1 MLTYADETANWSR
14 PLLST
19 AKHAADESHWLSAI
33 QRGFEPVP
41 EKRYALT
48 QHSAQTLFRQQ
59 RQARGGGAAAGSAG
73 SAGLISG
80 DRWQRTGGYNPGII
94 LLAFPST
101 KVLICLMYVFKSS
114 NLLAA
119 LWRLQRRRHSTS
131 IYPRY

>member
-73 SAGLISG
+73 SAGSAGLISG
-80 DRWQRTGGYNPGII
+80 DRWQRTGGYNPGVLFC
-94 LLAFPST
+94 LLAFFFP
-101 KVLICLMYVFKSS
+101 
-114 NLLAA
+114 
-119 LWRLQRRRHSTS
+119 
-131 IYPRY
+131 